1 MQDDQLRAIVRRMVE
16 RGESEDAIAEVV
28 RNYDAM
34 QSQPPPSAP
43 SQPSKAQSVTS
54 ALPAIGGFAGSL
66 LGGSRMSPVGM
77 ALAGVGGAAGEAYR
91 QVADSVRGDFSDVPE
106 TILGRLQRI
115 GTEGA
120 KQAGMEGAGRVVT
133 RAVAPVA
140 KTLYGLALRPSR
152 ALMRD
157 AGGGKLL
164 AGARRIVNQGFDDA
178 VMPSGI
184 GTSRAGA
191 LVTESTNEATDI
203 AAKSTTPIHLDR
215 VLQKAEDDQVRRMAG
230 EMRTAGVAP
239 NAGNARKQIAAVV
252 KAHTK
257 RGPTPSGPADV
268 VQGPQGFSVA
278 REAAPDDL
286 ATVTPSELL
295 SIRRGSEDVAGP
307 VFKAA
312 KLPGGAGRVAPGS
325 EASVARS
332 ISGAAKETLDD
343 VLGESFRHVNRR
355 TQARRAVQQAVEEA
369 AARPNMLTNLLA
381 GGAGVASSGG
391 DPMEAARNGLLLRM
405 LFSPSA
411 MGATALAVGKAPYAN
426 LFRAAD
432 VASQE

>member
-1 MQDDQLRAIVRRMVE
+1 MAQDPQLRAIVSRMVE
-16 RGESEDAIAEVV
+16 RGESEEAIAEVI
-28 RNYDAM
+28 RNYDA
-34 QSQPPPSAP
+34 QAQPHSE
-43 SQPSKAQSVTS
+43 SQPSTAERVTS
-54 ALPAIGGFAGSL
+54 ALPMAGGFVGSL
-66 LGGSRMSPVGM
+66 LGGSKVSPIGM
-77 ALAGVGGAAGEAYR
+77 ALAGVGGATGEAFR

-120 KQAGMEGAGRVVT
+120 KQAGFEGAGRVVG
-133 RAVAPVA
+133 RVVQPVA

-157 AGGGKLL
+157 AGGGKLVT
-164 AGARRIVNQGFDDA
+164 GMRRIVNQGFDDT
-178 VMPSGI
+178 VMPSGM

-191 LVTESTNEATDI
+191 LVKASSNEATEI
-203 AAKSTTPIHLDR
+203 AARNQTPIRVDR
-215 VLQKAEDDQVRRMAG
+215 VLKKAEGDQVRRMAG
-230 EMRTAGVAP
+230 EMRTAGITPKPASM
-239 NAGNARKQIAAVV
+239 REQITNVV
-252 KAHTK
+252 RDHTK
-257 RGPTPSGPADV
+257 
-268 VQGPQGFSVA
+268 
-278 REAAPDDL
+278 DDYDF

-295 SIRRGSEDVAGP
+295 NIRRGSEDVAAP

-325 EASVARS
+325 EASVAKS
-332 ISGAAKETLDD
+332 IAGASKETLDD
-343 VLGESFRHVNRR
+343 VLGAPFQAVNRR
-355 TQARRAVQQAVEEA
+355 TQSRAAVRQAVEEA

-411 MGATALAVGKAPYAN
+411 MGATALAIGKAPYAN

-432 VASQE
+432 VVQE